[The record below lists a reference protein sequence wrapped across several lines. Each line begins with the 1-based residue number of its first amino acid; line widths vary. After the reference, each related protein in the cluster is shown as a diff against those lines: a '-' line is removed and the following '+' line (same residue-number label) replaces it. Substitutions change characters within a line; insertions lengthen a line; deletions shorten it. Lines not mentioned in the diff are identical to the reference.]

1 MIGKKVL
8 ITGGAGFVGGRAAE
22 LLIQQGAIVDI
33 WDDMRYWR
41 DGKVVPRGI
50 RKHIT
55 HSLCE
60 IEFKEFDY
68 DLVIHAA
75 TVNIIQAMSAMEECV
90 ETNFQS
96 TVQFFKS
103 LPAKTKVIYLSTAS
117 VYGQASVFPTPE
129 TAQVRPSNVYAMT
142 KLLAEQFLASTELP
156 FTILRLSN
164 VYGPRQRP
172 DNAYSGVMCKVI
184 ESALTSKE
192 LPIYGDGEDTRD
204 FTYVDDV
211 VSAILHV
218 HNLPFLG
225 HVYNVSTG
233 VATSIMELVNKVNY
247 ILDVEIPLK
256 PSPPRP
262 IDIIDHRV
270 LSSEKLQNTGWK
282 PQVMLSAGIV
292 KTVSWMQEEKIF
304 SKSDILI

>member
-1 MIGKKVL
+1 MKGKKVL
-8 ITGGAGFVGGRAAE
+8 ITGGAGFVGGRCAE
-22 LLIQQGAIVDI
+22 LLIEQGAIVDI

-41 DGKVVPRGI
+41 DGAVVPHGI

-60 IEFKEFDY
+60 VSLKDFDY

-75 TVNIIQAMSAMEECV
+75 TVNIIQAMSEMEACV
-90 ETNFQS
+90 DTNF
-96 TVQFFKS
+96 TATIQFFRS
-103 LPAKTKVIYLSTAS
+103 LPANTKVIYLSTAS
-117 VYGQASVFPTPE
+117 VYGQASVFPTAE

-172 DNAYSGVMCKVI
+172 DNAYAGVMCKVI
-184 ESALTSKE
+184 EAGLTGKE

-211 VSAILHV
+211 VTAICHA

-233 VATSIMELVNKVNY
+233 IATSIMELVNKVNY
-247 ILDVEIPLK
+247 ILDLEILLK

-270 LSSEKLQNTGWK
+270 LSSEKLQAAGWK
-282 PQVMLSAGIV
+282 PQTMLSTGIV
-292 KTVSWMQEEKIF
+292 KTVSWMQQEKIF
-304 SKSDILI
+304 SKSEFLI